1 MNKIAIIGA
10 GSHTRSSVNLL
21 KQHFKIEQLKIY
33 DDSFNSENLEYIN
46 DVLLVGTIS
55 DIDNDE
61 KVFISIGDNKKR
73 EEYFDFFHTKVIEDN
88 FIHDKVYLEN
98 NIKFGVSNQIFA
110 NVYINTD
117 VKIGDNNIINTSAI
131 LEHEVKIGNHNHI
144 SVGAKLCGRAQIGD
158 RCMIGAGAIII
169 DKLTICDDV
178 VIGAGAVVIKNIN
191 KSGTYVG
198 NPARKVK

>member
-33 DDSFNSENLEYIN
+33 DDSFNSENIEYIN
-46 DVLLVGTIS
+46 DIPLVGTIS

-117 VKIGDNNIINTSAI
+117 VKIGNNNIINTSAI

-144 SVGAKLCGRAQIGD
+144 SVNSKLCGRVQVGN

-169 DKLTICDDV
+169 DKISICDDV
-178 VIGAGAVVIKNIN
+178 ILGAGTVVVKNIIE
-191 KSGTYVG
+191 SGIYVG
-198 NPARKVK
+198 NPARKIK

>member
-61 KVFISIGDNKKR
+61 KVFISIGDNKKGKSILI
-73 EEYFDFFHTKVIEDN
+73 FFILKLLKIILYT
-88 FIHDKVYLEN
+88 
-98 NIKFGVSNQIFA
+98 IKFI
-110 NVYINTD
+110 
-117 VKIGDNNIINTSAI
+117 
-131 LEHEVKIGNHNHI
+131 
-144 SVGAKLCGRAQIGD
+144 
-158 RCMIGAGAIII
+158 
-169 DKLTICDDV
+169 
-178 VIGAGAVVIKNIN
+178 
-191 KSGTYVG
+191 
-198 NPARKVK
+198 